1 MQNPD
6 KLRISGIAEELA
18 LAVYDYTAA
27 FPIEERYG
35 LVSQMRRAAVS
46 IGSNIFEGCSRQ
58 TDRSFIAYLYRAHG
72 SAGEILFQLRI
83 ARKRAN
89 GNEARA
95 KTVEQALINIRRG
108 LAHLIKNLERKSR
121 E

>member
-6 KLRISGIAEELA
+6 KLRISGTAEDLA
-18 LAVYDYTAA
+18 LAVYDYTDE
-27 FPIEERYG
+27 FPRHERYG
-35 LVSQMRRAAVS
+35 LISQMRRAAVS

-58 TDRSFIAYLYRAHG
+58 TDRSFIAYLYRAHA

-83 ARKRAN
+83 ARKRGY
-89 GNEARA
+89 GNEASA
-95 KTVEQALINIRRG
+95 KLVEQGLVSVRRG
-108 LAHLIKNLERKSR
+108 LAHLIKSLEGKSQ